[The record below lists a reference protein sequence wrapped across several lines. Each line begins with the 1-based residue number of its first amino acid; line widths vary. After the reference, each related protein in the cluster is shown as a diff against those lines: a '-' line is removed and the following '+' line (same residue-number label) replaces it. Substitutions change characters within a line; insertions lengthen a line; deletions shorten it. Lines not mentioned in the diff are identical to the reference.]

1 MTSEPKPGG
10 GFDPF
15 GAWTAARDTYMENWS
30 KSMIEFVNSEAYSKA
45 TTALLDN
52 YLSVSAPF
60 RSAMEKA
67 MAQVLGQLNIPTRSE
82 VTSIAERLT
91 NIEMRLDDLDAKL
104 DAIGMKQ
111 KGKSGS

>member
-1 MTSEPKPGG
+1 MTKDSEQGA

-15 GAWTAARDTYMENWS
+15 GAWTVARDTYMDSWS

-45 TTALLDN
+45 TTAMLDN

-60 RSAMEKA
+60 RSALEKA
-67 MAQVLGQLNIPTRSE
+67 MAQVLGQLNIPTRAE

-91 NIEMRLDDLDAKL
+91 SIEMRLDDLDAKL
-104 DAIGMKQ
+104 DGMS
-111 KGKSGS
+111 GKAGGRKT